1 MPRLGAAFGL
11 WLAYTAFVV
20 YGSLLPFDFRP
31 LSLDLALDGFRH
43 MPFLQLGIESR
54 ADWVANGVL
63 YVPAGLLTVRL
74 LTVAFGGRRWPVA
87 MVLAMAFG
95 VLLAVV
101 IEFTQLYFPARTVS
115 QNDLL
120 AECIGTMIGALVA
133 PSLVPWAER
142 LLGAWQT
149 GGQRLAQRLLE
160 AYAVVYLLLCL
171 FPYDLLLS
179 AQEWQA
185 KLGSD
190 TWGWLLANSSLQ
202 RGWVAGLLL
211 GVEVLLAAPYGVLLA
226 SRRGVHRSGV
236 GTCLVLGCGLGL
248 AIEVGQLAMAS
259 GITQGAS
266 VLTRGVGVALG
277 AWCWRLWVGRGIAPI
292 KSALGRYGL
301 VLGLI
306 YLVAL
311 LGVNGWFARPVYDMA
326 AVSEKWAALHLMPFY
341 YHYFTTEAIALFSL
355 GSVALMYL
363 PVTVIGWSWQWRS
376 ATTLT
381 AAAGLASVVEA
392 GKLLLKGLHPDP
404 TNIIIALAACW
415 ISLRLLALIE
425 RPHPAAEQAISLVP
439 PSPRELPAG
448 AADLTWRAWTLTGP
462 VMVFA
467 ACSAWSLPALGWPVL
482 AVLVGATAMVWRWP
496 VLALALV
503 PAALPVF
510 DLAPWTGRFFWDEF
524 DLLMLVVLAIG
535 WHRTIP
541 PRPDSAHGLAPLPT
555 VFLALFGLNLAISM
569 LRGLMPWQWPDLNS
583 FASYYS
589 GFNALRIAKGA
600 VWAVGFIVLYRRLQH
615 SGVDKHRTFAWG
627 MSVGL
632 MLTVAVVV
640 WERLAFVSLFDYSA
654 IYRVTGPFSAMHTG
668 GAYIEC
674 YLALATAFLLW
685 LVLRTPRPQWRWL
698 GALLLLGATY
708 ALMVTYSRNGHAA
721 LLVVV
726 LVMLGATVILPA
738 GDRPTGARH
747 PRLTALLV
755 TATIL
760 AAAAPVLLG
769 PFALQRLAQ
778 VGRDQ
783 AIRVAHWQDA
793 LQMRNNDWP
802 TTIFGVG
809 LGRFPA
815 THYWLSAEPVHAAPY
830 GLASDKTGPFLRL
843 GTGAPVYIEQFVNA
857 RPGQRYRLSLDIRS
871 DEPATLGVAL
881 CEKWMLTS
889 AACTSVKLDANASPV
904 GWHHVNV
911 TLSTERWLP
920 QAWYRSPPVKLAFF
934 NSGGPSSVDVANIR
948 LETESGT
955 AMLAN
960 GNFKAGLDYWFFS
973 TDVDPPWHIHSLPV
987 TILFEQGWL
996 GLLAGAVAMAIA
1008 LGAAAVRTWRGDPV
1022 AAPVL
1027 AGLLAMMVSGVANT
1041 LIDAPRF
1048 LTLLLVLMWLGSH
1061 EDIRTANG
1069 PPTVADAGVKP

>member
-1 MPRLGAAFGL
+1 MPRLGPSFGV
-11 WLAYTAFVV
+11 WLAYITFVV
-20 YGSLLPFDFRP
+20 YGSLLPFNFQP
-31 LSLDLALDGFRH
+31 LSLDTAIEAFRNIR
-43 MPFLQLGIESR
+43 FLQLGIESR

-63 YVPAGLLTVRL
+63 YVPVGLLTARL
-74 LTVAFGGRRWPVA
+74 LIAAFGGRGWPLAV
-87 MVLAMAFG
+87 VLAMAFG
-95 VLLAVV
+95 AVLAFAV
-101 IEFTQLYFPARTVS
+101 EFTQLYFPARSVS
-115 QNDLL
+115 QNDLI
-120 AECIGTMIGALVA
+120 AECIGSVMGALAA
-133 PSLVPWAER
+133 PALMPWTER
-142 LLGAWQT
+142 LLGAWRT

-160 AYAVVYLLLCL
+160 AYAVVYFLLCL

-190 TWGWLLANSSLQ
+190 AWGWLLADSSLQ
-202 RGWVAGLLL
+202 RGWVAVLLL
-211 GVEVLLAAPYGVLLA
+211 GVEVLMAAPYGVLLA
-226 SRRGVHRSGV
+226 SRRGARRSGV
-236 GTCLVLGCGLGL
+236 GACLVLGCGLGL
-248 AIEVGQLAMAS
+248 AIEVGQLVMAS

-292 KSALGRYGL
+292 KSALGRHGL
-301 VLGLI
+301 ALGLI

-311 LGVNGWFARPVYDMA
+311 LGVNGWFARPVLDMA
-326 AVSEKWAALHLMPFY
+326 AVSEKWAALHLMPLY

-363 PVTVIGWSWQWRS
+363 PVAVIGWSWQWRS

-392 GKLLLKGLHPDP
+392 GKLLLEGLHPDP
-404 TNIIIALAACW
+404 TNIIIALAASW
-415 ISLRLLALIE
+415 TALRLLALIE
-425 RPHPAAEQAISLVP
+425 RPHPAAQHAISPVP
-439 PSPRELPAG
+439 PSPCELPAG

-462 VMVFA
+462 VMIFA
-467 ACSAWSLPALGWPVL
+467 AWSAWSLPALAWPVL
-482 AVLVGATAMVWRWP
+482 AVLVGAAAMVWRWP

-535 WHRTIP
+535 WHRTTP
-541 PRPDSAHGLAPLPT
+541 PAPGTARGLASLQALMLL
-555 VFLALFGLNLAISM
+555 VFGMSLAISM
-569 LRGLMPWQWPDLNS
+569 LRGLMPWQWPDQNS

-600 VWAVGFIVLYRRLQH
+600 VWAAGFIALYRRLQH
-615 SGVDKHRTFAWG
+615 SGLDKHRTFAWG
-627 MSVGL
+627 MSFGL
-632 MLTVAVVV
+632 LLTVAVVV
-640 WERLAFVSLFDYSA
+640 WERLAFVSLFDFSA

-674 YLALATAFLLW
+674 YLALAAAFLLW

-708 ALMVTYSRNGHAA
+708 ALMVTYSRNGYAA

-726 LVMLGATVILPA
+726 LVMLGAAVIQPA
-738 GDRPTGARH
+738 GYRPTGARH

-755 TATIL
+755 GASIV
-760 AAAAPVLLG
+760 AVAAPVLLG

-793 LQMRNNDWP
+793 LQMRDNDWP
-802 TTIFGVG
+802 TTMFGVG
-809 LGRFPA
+809 LGHFPA
-815 THYWLSAEPVHAAPY
+815 THYWRSAEPIHAAPY
-830 GLASDKTGPFLRL
+830 GLASDKTGLFLRL
-843 GTGAPVYIEQFVNA
+843 GIGAPVYIEQFVNA

-871 DEPATLGVAL
+871 DGPATLGVAL

-889 AACTSVKLDANASPV
+889 GACDGAMIDASASPT
-904 GWHHVNV
+904 GWRHVSA
-911 TLSTERWLP
+911 TLTTERWSP
-920 QAWYRSPPVKLAFF
+920 HAWYRTPPVKFAIF

-948 LETESGT
+948 FETEAGS
-955 AMLAN
+955 ALLAN
-960 GNFKAGLDYWFFS
+960 GSFAAGLDHWFFS

-996 GLLAGAVAMAIA
+996 GLLAGAAAMAIA
-1008 LGAAAVRTWRGDPV
+1008 LGAAAVRIWRGDPV

-1027 AGLLAMMVSGVANT
+1027 AALLAMMVSGVANT
-1041 LIDAPRF
+1041 LIDSPRF

-1061 EDIRTANG
+1061 QNIRTAAG
-1069 PPTVADAGVKP
+1069 PPTVANAGVKP

>member
-1 MPRLGAAFGL
+1 MRSSGRFLGA
-11 WLAYTAFVV
+11 WLAYITFVV
-20 YGSLLPFDFRP
+20 YGSLLPFDFQP
-31 LSLDLALDGFRH
+31 YALDAAIEAFRH
-43 MPFLQLGIESR
+43 IPFLKLGIESR

-63 YVPAGLLTVRL
+63 YVPVGLLTVKL
-74 LTVAFGGRRWPVA
+74 LINVFNGHARP
-87 MVLAMAFG
+87 
-95 VLLAVV
+95 LAVV
-101 IEFTQLYFPARTVS
+101 LAIAFSTALAIAVEFTQLFFPPRTVS
-115 QNDLL
+115 QNDLM
-120 AECIGTMIGALVA
+120 AECIGAVIGALVA
-133 PSLVPWAER
+133 PSLEPWVER
-142 LLGAWQT
+142 LLGAWQS

-160 AYAVVYLLLCL
+160 AYAVVYFLLCL

-185 KLGSD
+185 KVGSD
-190 TWGWLLANSSLQ
+190 AWGWLLADSSLQ

-226 SRRGVHRSGV
+226 SRRGARRSGV
-236 GTCLVLGCGLGL
+236 GACLVLGCGLGL
-248 AIEVGQLAMAS
+248 AIEVGQMAMAS

-277 AWCWRLWVGRGIAPI
+277 AWCWQLWVSRGIAPI
-292 KSALGRYGL
+292 KSALGRHGL
-301 VLGLI
+301 ALGLI
-306 YLVAL
+306 FLVAL
-311 LGVNGWFARPVYDMA
+311 LGVNGWFARPVLDMA
-326 AVSEKWAALHLMPFY
+326 AVSEKWTALHLMPLY
-341 YHYFTTEAIALFSL
+341 YHYFTTEAKALFSL

-363 PVTVIGWSWQWRS
+363 PVALIGWSWQWRS

-381 AAAGLASVVEA
+381 AVAGLASVVEA
-392 GKLLLKGLHPDP
+392 GKLLLEGLHPDP
-404 TNIIIALAACW
+404 TNVIIALVACW
-415 ISLRLLALIE
+415 TALRLLALIE
-425 RPHPAAEQAISLVP
+425 RPHPAGQHAISPVP
-439 PSPRELPAG
+439 PSPCELPAG
-448 AADLTWRAWTLTGP
+448 TADLTWRAWTLTGP

-467 ACSAWSLPALGWPVL
+467 AWSAWSLPALVWPVL
-482 AVLVGATAMVWRWP
+482 AVLVGAAAMVWQRP
-496 VLALALV
+496 VHALAIV

-535 WHRTIP
+535 WHRTTP
-541 PRPDSAHGLAPLPT
+541 PRPASVHGLAPLLT
-555 VFLALFGLNLAISM
+555 VLLALFGLSLAISA
-569 LRGLMPWQWPDLNS
+569 LRGLMPWQRPDVNS
-583 FASYYS
+583 VISYYS
-589 GFNALRIAKGA
+589 SLNGLRIAKGA
-600 VWAVGFIVLYRRLQH
+600 VWAAGFIALYRRLNQTDTH
-615 SGVDKHRTFAWG
+615 KQRVFAWG
-627 MSVGL
+627 MSFGL
-632 MLTVAVVV
+632 LLTVAVVV
-640 WERLAFVSLFDYSA
+640 WERLAFVSLFDFSA

-674 YLALATAFLLW
+674 YLALAIAFLLW

-708 ALMVTYSRNGHAA
+708 ALMVTYSRNGYAA

-726 LVMLGATVILPA
+726 LVMLGAAVIRPA
-738 GDRPTGARH
+738 GDGPTGARH

-755 TATIL
+755 AATIL
-760 AAAAPVLLG
+760 AVAAPVLLG

-830 GLASDKTGPFLRL
+830 GLSNDKTGPFLRL
-843 GTGAPVYIEQFVNA
+843 GTGAAVYVEQFVNV
-857 RPGQRYRLSLDIRS
+857 RPGERYRLSLDLRS
-871 DEPATLGVAL
+871 DSTATLGVAL

-889 AACTSVKLDANASPV
+889 AACTSVKLDANASPA
-904 GWHHVNV
+904 GWHHANV

-955 AMLAN
+955 ALLVN
-960 GNFKAGLDYWFFS
+960 GNFNAGLDHWFFS

-996 GLLAGAVAMAIA
+996 GLLAGAAAMSIAI
-1008 LGAAAVRTWRGDPV
+1008 GAAALRTWRGDSV

-1027 AGLLAMMVSGVANT
+1027 AALLAMMVSGVANT

-1061 EDIRTANG
+1061 ENIRKADRPPQAADI
-1069 PPTVADAGVKP
+1069 GVKP